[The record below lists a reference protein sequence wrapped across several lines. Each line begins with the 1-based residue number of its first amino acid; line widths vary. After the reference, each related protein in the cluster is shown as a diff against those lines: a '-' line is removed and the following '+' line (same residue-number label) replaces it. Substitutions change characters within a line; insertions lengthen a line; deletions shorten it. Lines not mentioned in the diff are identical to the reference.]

1 MVWDPKLQT
10 SKSDDLYL
18 YHELWGSST
27 KCRRSRNLTSASAT
41 VRLAKALLRHALLSP
56 RCSALLLGTDRQ
68 DFGDMTPRRLCRF
81 SLNGICRLKGAA
93 IKMVRC
99 HALTMKI
106 HMVIHWWSIY
116 GDQNIHGDPM
126 IQWSIGDPVIEW
138 PRGGMLCIIL
148 YNLCVY
154 KELRTVWNSFR
165 ALMEIPRSNHT
176 IMEEK
181 RVEIWEGR
189 SSVYWNVP
197 RIGRENLQES
207 SNSMAMFLAKKNQ
220 IPPNIQSAEECC
232 SLSLSGF

>member
-1 MVWDPKLQT
+1 
-10 SKSDDLYL
+10 
-18 YHELWGSST
+18 
-27 KCRRSRNLTSASAT
+27 
-41 VRLAKALLRHALLSP
+41 
-56 RCSALLLGTDRQ
+56 
-68 DFGDMTPRRLCRF
+68 
-81 SLNGICRLKGAA
+81 
-93 IKMVRC
+93 
-99 HALTMKI
+99 
-106 HMVIHWWSIY
+106 
-116 GDQNIHGDPM
+116 
-126 IQWSIGDPVIEW
+126 
-138 PRGGMLCIIL
+138 L

-220 IPPNIQSAEECC
+220 IPPNIQSAEECF
-232 SLSLSGF
+232 SLSLWGF